1 MGRLVLWVK
10 HWWPQGK
17 AGRELWQQLLFSR
30 VALVMVGW
38 VALAELPWQFYSP
51 TYNPSNNPLII
62 MWIRWDALWYTG
74 IAAHGYWR
82 EALAFFPLY
91 PLLIAAGHFFLRM
104 SFDVSALVISNV
116 SLILFGV
123 TFYRLVRSYYP
134 DNIARRAV
142 WMVLMFPTAFFL
154 SAAYTEAL
162 FLWLST
168 AAFLAARQNN
178 LWKACIFTFFAF
190 MTRNEGLFVIIPVLW
205 LYYQRHQ
212 FRLSRDLIPVI
223 VIPLGL
229 IAFMVYQWFDFG
241 NPLAFIAAQSYWGR
255 HITWPWV
262 GVVLAVEAIV
272 RGSPLQ
278 ASTVL
283 SMIDLLAAISSGVLW
298 VYGFKR
304 RMPLDWLVYWGAL
317 LLIDISAPDPSGESP
332 LLSMSRLVL
341 VLFPNFVA
349 LAMLAR
355 NSGWRRMLQW
365 VLPSLQ
371 AVFFVIFAT
380 WHWIA

>member
-1 MGRLVLWVK
+1 MK

-91 PLLIAAGHFFLRM
+91 PLLIAAGHFFFRL

-134 DNIARRAV
+134 DSIARRAV
-142 WMVLMFPTAFFL
+142 WMALMFPTAFFL

-190 MTRNEGLFVIIPVLW
+190 MTRNEGLFVIVPILW
-205 LYYQRHQ
+205 LYYQRHR
-212 FRLSRDLIPVI
+212 FRLTRDVIPLI
-223 VIPLGL
+223 VIPMGL
-229 IAFMVYQWFDFG
+229 VAFMVYQWFDFG

-262 GVVLAVEAIV
+262 GVVLAIETIG

-283 SMIDLLAAISSGVLW
+283 SMIDLLAAISSGALW
-298 VYGFKR
+298 VYGFRR

-349 LAMLAR
+349 LGILAR